1 MASARY
7 IYADS
12 LLRRKGPSVT
22 GQNVEDRVRRRPKD
36 RKQQILAHAR
46 DLFVEQGYHN
56 VTMGAIASRVGI
68 GPSALYR
75 HFANKAVLL
84 EAVIEDSFGDIE
96 FPASGDIPLDEV
108 IAEAASI
115 AVARPLGVL
124 WSREARHLPPEVRES
139 LRERLRRSAEGY
151 ERLLRRDR
159 PQLTAGQAEL
169 LARAI
174 QSVMASPSYRS
185 VRIPASTHVEVLI
198 RAARA
203 VAGARMADIGAAGPS
218 VARKGLSPVSR
229 RERLLLAASRLFAE
243 QGYQETSLD
252 DIGSAAEVT
261 GPNLYGYFENKAAVL
276 RAVLD
281 RGTHSLWLDLDQA
294 LSRTSDPR
302 EALALLAHA
311 YVSRFAA
318 QPRMVHQLTGEV
330 EIEERS
336 VAYQREYV
344 AEWVALVRAVRPE
357 LDQRDARHLV
367 HIALSVADDL
377 TTARHLA
384 STEGFVADASAVVV
398 AVLEA

>member
-1 MASARY
+1 M
-7 IYADS
+7 
-12 LLRRKGPSVT
+12 T
-22 GQNVEDRVRRRPKD
+22 GQNVEDHVRRRPKD

-46 DLFVEQGYHN
+46 DLFVEQGYRN

-84 EAVIEDSFGDIE
+84 EAVTEDSFSDIE
-96 FPASGDIPLDEV
+96 FPSSDDISLDEV
-108 IAEAASI
+108 LVEAASI

-124 WSREARHLPPEVRES
+124 WSREARHLPLQVRES
-139 LRERLRRSAEGY
+139 LRERLRRSAQGY

-169 LARAI
+169 LARAV

-185 VRIPASTHVEVLI
+185 LRLSASTHIEVLI
-198 RAARA
+198 RAAHAVAAAPATALGTGRA
-203 VAGARMADIGAAGPS
+203 VT
-218 VARKGLSPVSR
+218 VAEGLSPVSR
-229 RERLLLAASRLFAE
+229 RERLLLAANRLFAE

-252 DIGSAAEVT
+252 DIGGAADVT

-276 RAVLD
+276 RAVLE

-294 LSRTSDPR
+294 LSRTTDPR
-302 EALALLAHA
+302 EALTLLAEA

-318 QPRMVHQLTGEV
+318 QPRMVHQLTGEA
-330 EIEERS
+330 EIEQRS
-336 VAYQREYV
+336 VALQREYV
-344 AEWVALVRAVRPE
+344 AEWVALMRAARPE
-357 LDQRDARHLV
+357 LDQRDARLLV

-377 TTARHLA
+377 TTVRHLA
-384 STEGFVADASAVVV
+384 STEGFVADLSAVVV